1 MRERDERRPADPRL
15 PTVEF
20 LILSAQRLGVDPIV
34 KYTALSLFA
43 DRFCA
48 SLSRSEEGNAIQHWL
63 LQPIRESNLQFFS
76 LVSIWISSKIH
87 LSQPLSVKTL
97 KSWGD
102 RSITEQHFTTRDFS
116 EGEVV
121 FLQMLDFEIGSASD
135 AFMFLEQL
143 YIQFKEVA
151 AVGKL
156 LSFEACMDVMD
167 LLYEKEDM
175 TRLYRS
181 PHPLAASILVCSYL
195 MTVPKQSLEF
205 PILAWVKFAA
215 LCKEEEVKEL
225 VKVILG
231 HVFEPTC

>member
-1 MRERDERRPADPRL
+1 M
-15 PTVEF
+15 TEF
-20 LILSAQRLGVDPIV
+20 LILSAQGLGVDPVV

-48 SLSRSEEGNAIQHWL
+48 SLARSEGSNAIQHWL
-63 LQPIRESNLQFFS
+63 LQPIRESNLQLFS

-87 LSQPLSVKTL
+87 LSRPLSVKTL
-97 KSWGD
+97 KTWGD
-102 RSITEQHFTTRDFS
+102 RIITEQHFTTRDFF
-116 EGEVV
+116 EGEVI
-121 FLQMLDFEIGSASD
+121 FLQMLNFEIGSASD

-143 YIQFKEVA
+143 HIQFKEVA

-156 LSFEACMDVMD
+156 LSFQACTDVMD
-167 LLYEKEDM
+167 LLYEKEEM

-181 PHPLAASILVCSYL
+181 PRPLAASILVCSYL

-215 LCKEEEVKEL
+215 LCEEEEVKEV